1 MKIKLF
7 TIDGIKKK
15 HLAEPVLVKNF
26 QSLQNAGKLYFYKKF
41 THFIFYFIFIN
52 ICLAYNTFGF
62 EVKTFVNKKSNEL
75 IKNDEILQFF
85 IEESNND
92 LEVVAFKENE
102 NLIHLFDSH
111 NEYDNLGKFIIFI
124 QIYLKIAILCPN
136 GQDLSIYLNLV
147 VLN

>member
-26 QSLQNAGKLYFYKKF
+26 QSLQNAGKLYFYKIF

-102 NLIHLFDSH
+102 SLIDLLEAFKESEH
-111 NEYDNLGKFIIFI
+111 LGKNFFLSNLFLLNSNTLYFQSIISLHFS
-124 QIYLKIAILCPN
+124 
-136 GQDLSIYLNLV
+136 G
-147 VLN
+147 